1 MKRKFERSN
10 ELSGDLIDREVSALA
25 VHDGVVINAD
35 LSVGCGFKLECDY
48 TPLIGDSVITS
59 MHAAMR
65 GAMNTLPEHFDL
77 QVIWRQ
83 HHRTKEFKEM
93 LSREPSTPGLVGE
106 IQAEGRELF
115 VKNMESGL
123 LRWIEVYFVIVRRC
137 TITRKELR
145 KRSGEYWA
153 TQSGQNPVT
162 KLVRLLTNTFTD
174 HDTLF
179 QYQEHEYLH
188 AVNELHAHAENFR
201 RVFNE
206 QGWEPKRLDDNG
218 VLGLF
223 YARWNRAKYE
233 AGLNAPHYRPADQLP
248 LSEYFAHSPIEWTPT
263 KNDDIAAGTLKV
275 DGLFHR
281 IVSLH
286 MPGPNLAPFP
296 YFEGILLHAGLNSME
311 MVLNITRG
319 SRVKRIKDLR
329 IKLKQRK
336 GLPDDPVERE
346 QSLQLDRDLEELG
359 ANREHIWR
367 ASVHFILWADNNER
381 LKKDVLRIMT
391 EASRKE
397 TVLVE
402 ETHAAWAYWRGTQPF
417 WTQDHDRY
425 RMLEFST
432 QQVACLMPLCG
443 HPTNITADKP
453 LGVLY
458 ETSCGSMFNWLL
470 PDGKLFTSPH
480 HIIVGDT
487 GSGKSMFEDEKQIA
501 FRRMGAKS
509 IIIDLGAS
517 YLNFC
522 TSSGGVYIDY
532 NLNKVSNRI
541 NPFYMAPESDVTPEF
556 IRARTLWLEQLVR
569 DRGQELGGDDVELL
583 EEAVQSTYARHR
595 GKKEIFLH
603 DVRDSLTG
611 ITKPRAQV
619 LAGRLGSWC
628 ADAGGSKGNLFD
640 GTTMV
645 NFNAPVVVFDLKH
658 VAHDNKDPELLRII
672 FNSIMALVASLTA
685 VRTKEPKILSFDEA
699 GMLVKDPT
707 NAKFLEYCYRTLRK
721 NGVVVA
727 AMTQDIDDFVM
738 VNPDLANI
746 IVGSVENRVVMKQN
760 NAAKVRRIGEVLGCN
775 GAEMSVIADLRTGPG
790 KFAEFMLMQT
800 TSRKRRSFRLTSA
813 CTPLRYAMTCN
824 SNSDLFVMDED
835 MKKGM
840 SRADAI
846 RAFSVKFPLGV
857 DNTPKTI
864 R

>member
-1 MKRKFERSN
+1 MNRKFQRTN
-10 ELSGDLIDREVSALA
+10 EISGELIDRDIPSLA
-25 VHDGVVINAD
+25 VHEGVVINAD
-35 LSVGCGFKLECDY
+35 LSLGLGFKLECDY
-48 TPLIGDSVITS
+48 TPLLGEGVIEA

-65 GAMNTLPEHFDL
+65 GAMNTLPEHFDI

-83 HHRTKEFKEM
+83 HHRVKEFKNLLKQET
-93 LSREPSTPGLVGE
+93 STAGLVGE
-106 IQAEGRELF
+106 VQAEGRNLF
-115 VKNMESGL
+115 LKNLEEGR
-123 LRWIEVYFVIVRRC
+123 LRWIEVYFVLVRRC

-145 KRSGEYWA
+145 KRSAEFWKAQPNQGVFQKI
-153 TQSGQNPVT
+153 TR
-162 KLVRLLTNTFTD
+162 LVTNTFTD

-179 QYQEHEYLH
+179 QYQEHEYLQ
-188 AVNELHAHAENFR
+188 AVNELHTHGENFR
-201 RVFNE
+201 RVFAE
-206 QGWEPKRLDDNG
+206 QGWEPQKLDDNG
-218 VLGLF
+218 VLALF

-233 AGLNAPHYRPADQLP
+233 AGLNSPPYRPSQHVP
-248 LSEYFAHSPIEWTPT
+248 LSEYYAHSPVEWTRSKT
-263 KNDDIAAGTLKV
+263 DDIAAGTLKV

-296 YFEGILLHAGLNSME
+296 YFGGILLHGDLNSME

-319 SRVKRIKDLR
+319 SRAKRIKDLR
-329 IKLKQRK
+329 VKLKQRK

-346 QSLQLDRDLEELG
+346 QSLQLDAELEELG

-367 ASVHFILWADNNER
+367 ASAHFILWADNHEK
-381 LKKDVLRIMT
+381 LKTDVLRLMT
-391 EASRKE
+391 EASKKE

-402 ETHAAWAYWRGTQPF
+402 ETHAAWAYWRATQPF
-417 WTQDHDRY
+417 WTQDRDRY

-432 QQVACLMPLCG
+432 RQVACLLPLCG
-443 HPTNITADKP
+443 HPTNILPDKQV
-453 LGVLY
+453 GVLY
-458 ETSCGSMFNWLL
+458 ETACGTMFNWLL

-517 YLNFC
+517 YYNFC

-532 NLNKVSNRI
+532 NLNKVGNRI
-541 NPFYMAPESDVTPEF
+541 NPFYLAADAEVTPEF
-556 IRARTLWLEQLVR
+556 IRSRTLWMEQLVR
-569 DRGQELGGDDVELL
+569 ERSQELSSDDVDLV
-583 EEAVQSTYARHR
+583 EEAIQSAYARFHTR
-595 GKKEIFLH
+595 KEIFLH
-603 DVRDSLTG
+603 DVRDCMST
-611 ITKPRAQV
+611 ISKPRAGI
-619 LAGRLGSWC
+619 LAGRLASWC
-628 ADAGGSKGNLFD
+628 ADGGGSKGALFD

-727 AMTQDIDDFVM
+727 AMTQDIDDFVN
-738 VNPDLANI
+738 VNPDLANV
-746 IVGSVENRVVMKQN
+746 IVGSVENRVIMKQN
-760 NAAKVRRIGEVLGCN
+760 NASKVHRIGEVLGCN
-775 GAEMSVIADLRTGPG
+775 QAELATIADLRTGPG

-800 TSRKRRSFRLTSA
+800 TARKKRSFRLTSGA
-813 CTPLRYAMTCN
+813 TPLRYAMTCN
-824 SNSDLFVMDED
+824 SNADLFVMDQD
-835 MKKGM
+835 MKNGM
-840 SRADAI
+840 PRAEAI
-846 RAFSVKFPLGV
+846 REFSKRYPLGV
-857 DNTPKTI
+857 DNTPKPS